1 MTSHSVTAY
10 YTHILACFAYL
21 VFAGL
26 LAARSERSSHAR
38 LLLGAVVMTAI
49 WAGCVAAGIWTDLPA
64 WIPRLAE
71 TLRDASWYAVVLVL
85 LQSAATSRYALVGL
99 LVPCTLVLALDICFA
114 LALLPPVP
122 AFGLVIS
129 WTVSRIAVAILGLML
144 IENLLR
150 NADRDS
156 SWSLKFLGIGLVG
169 IFSFELAL
177 RLLELFGREVDSDVL
192 AARPIVVLLALPLFV
207 VAAVRNPRLQLRVHT
222 SRNIVFYTTTFI
234 GAGILLQ
241 GAAVAALYV
250 RHFGGSAATIFAVIV
265 GFSLVIGIA
274 LALASHSVRS
284 AVRRFIDEN
293 FFSYKYDYRIEWSRF
308 IKSISAIE
316 AGNLEIRVIR
326 TLADVLDSTGGALWL
341 FREDRQEFAPA
352 SKWAFQYELPSLA
365 GSDPAVAPFADPERV
380 YLDLVTTEEH
390 GEAER
395 LWLDRFPD
403 AWLIVPLR
411 YRQAA
416 IGLIALNR
424 PRVVRKLDWE
434 DGNLIQLISLQLGAY
449 LVQEE
454 MARTLADARQ
464 LSEFNKRFAFIIHD
478 VKNVAGQLGLLVQ
491 NAETFGDNEEFRQDL
506 ILTVRN
512 AVDKLRLLL
521 SQLSNPAAMAPAA
534 EPLSA
539 PPGACDLVPVLK
551 EFVEEKR
558 RLKIDISLGAETG
571 PLVSAI
577 HDVAGFR
584 SVLDHLVDNALEA
597 AGPAKPIQLRV
608 ARAAGKIRVGIQD
621 FGPGMSADFIR
632 DRLFKP
638 LSSTKGSGFGIGT
651 YQAREIMRQLGGS
664 IDVDSVPGEGTTMIL
679 TLPPA
684 PIIGTQGPQ

>member
-1 MTSHSVTAY
+1 MSHSVTTY

-21 VFAGL
+21 VFGGL
-26 LAARSERSSHAR
+26 LAARSERSRHAGF
-38 LLLGAVVMTAI
+38 LLVAVLVTAL
-49 WAGCVAAGIWTDLPA
+49 WAGCVAAGIWTDLPV

-71 TLRDASWYAVVLVL
+71 TLRDASWYAVALVL
-85 LQSAATSRYALVGL
+85 LQSAAPSRYALVGL
-99 LVPCTLVLALDICFA
+99 LVPCAAVLLVDACFA
-114 LALLPPVP
+114 LELLPPVP
-122 AFGLVIS
+122 AFGLIIS
-129 WTVSRIAVAILGLML
+129 WTVSRIAAAILGLVL

-150 NADRDS
+150 NSDRDG
-156 SWSLKFLGIGLVG
+156 SWSLKFLAIGLIG

-192 AARPIVVLLALPLFV
+192 AARPIVVLMALPLFV
-207 VAAVRNPRLQLRVHT
+207 VAAVRNPRLLLRVHT
-222 SRNIVFYTTTFI
+222 SRNIVFYTTTLI
-234 GAGILLQ
+234 AAGILLQ

-265 GFSLVIGIA
+265 GFSLAIGIA

-284 AVRRFIDEN
+284 GVRRFIDEN
-293 FFSYKYDYRIEWSRF
+293 FFSYKYDYRVEWSRF

-326 TLADVLDSTGGALWL
+326 TLADVLDSPGGALWL
-341 FREDRQEFAPA
+341 FREDRQEFVPA
-352 SKWAFQYELPSLA
+352 SKWAFQYELPILA
-365 GSDPAVAPFADPERV
+365 GTDPAVMPFADPERV
-380 YLDLVTTEEH
+380 YLDLAAP

-395 LWLDRFPD
+395 GWLERYPD
-403 AWLIVPLR
+403 AWLVVPLR
-411 YRQAA
+411 YRQTA
-416 IGLIALNR
+416 IGLIALHR

-454 MARTLADARQ
+454 MARSLADARQ

-491 NAETFGDNEEFRQDL
+491 NAEAFGDNEEFRRDL

-512 AVDKLRLLL
+512 SVDKLRLLL
-521 SQLSNPAAMAPAA
+521 SQLSNPAIVAPAGEQHPA
-534 EPLSA
+534 ATGP
-539 PPGACDLVPVLK
+539 CDLVPVL
-551 EFVEEKR
+551 EDFVTEKR
-558 RLKIDISLGAETG
+558 RLKIDISLGATPG

-577 HDVAGFR
+577 RDVASFR
-584 SVLDHLVDNALEA
+584 TVLDHLLDNALEA
-597 AGPAKPIQLRV
+597 AGPAKPIQLSI
-608 ARAAGKIRVGIQD
+608 ASAAGKIRVAIQD

-664 IDVDSVPGEGTTMIL
+664 IDVESVPGRGTTMTLI
-679 TLPPA
+679 LPPA
-684 PIIGTQGPQ
+684 QILETQGLP